1 MFRTL
6 NSDDYSPAAQQQN
19 SQAFGKTSSLLW
31 TAHRSSNY
39 RYEMGRNSKESS
51 QSRVKRPMNAFMVWS
66 RDQRRKVA
74 LENPQMRNSDISKR
88 LGYQWK
94 VLTEAEKW
102 PFFQEAQ
109 RLQAVHREK
118 YPDYKYRPHRKTKKP
133 QKSGESLPTEPST
146 VTCTQVVRNERLY
159 PFRNQDG
166 GTETTQA
173 RLDGQ
178 LSHSQL
184 VNTASKLLQ
193 APDSSTSLHD
203 YRVTTQIHA
212 DIPYYHNLQPGLSRL
227 YFP

>member
-1 MFRTL
+1 MFRML
-6 NSDDYSPAAQQQN
+6 NSDDYSPAAQQ
-19 SQAFGKTSSLLW
+19 TSSLLW

-39 RYEMGRNSKESS
+39 RREIGGNGKESG
-51 QSRVKRPMNAFMVWS
+51 QGHVKRPMNAFMVWS

-74 LENPQMRNSDISKR
+74 LENPQMRNSEISKR

-118 YPDYKYRPHRKTKKP
+118 YPDYKYRPRRKTKKP

-146 VTCTQVVRNERLY
+146 VTCTQVVGNERLY

-166 GTETTQA
+166 GTEATQA
-173 RLDGQ
+173 RLEDQ

-184 VNTASKLLQ
+184 LNTASKLLQ
-193 APDSSTSLHD
+193 APGTSTSLHD
-203 YRVTTQIHA
+203 YWATTQIHA
-212 DIPYYHNLQPGLSRL
+212 DIPGHRSLQPGLPHV